1 MSIKEADCS
10 VFGEDFIT
18 TSILNDNKSEIGKG
32 PKKPSHIILLLL
44 GYLTLPSSSFLAAP
58 KIGIRHPSPLVS
70 SLPSGLFCKKWDFFM
85 RGKKLPKMRATE
97 VRKYKFT
104 EMEEAY

>member
-32 PKKPSHIILLLL
+32 PKKPSHIILLLF
-44 GYLTLPSSSFLAAP
+44 GYLREPFKNVLA
-58 KIGIRHPSPLVS
+58 
-70 SLPSGLFCKKWDFFM
+70 DFA
-85 RGKKLPKMRATE
+85 R
-97 VRKYKFT
+97 
-104 EMEEAY
+104 

>member
-32 PKKPSHIILLLL
+32 PKKTSHINLLLL
-44 GYLTLPSSSFLAAP
+44 GYLTLP
-58 KIGIRHPSPLVS
+58 
-70 SLPSGLFCKKWDFFM
+70 LP
-85 RGKKLPKMRATE
+85 P
-97 VRKYKFT
+97 
-104 EMEEAY
+104 

>member
-44 GYLTLPSSSFLAAP
+44 GYLTLPSSSLAAP
-58 KIGIRHPSPLVS
+58 KIVIRHPSPLVS
-70 SLPSGLFCKKWDFFM
+70 TLPSGLFCQKWE
-85 RGKKLPKMRATE
+85 R
-97 VRKYKFT
+97 
-104 EMEEAY
+104 EETAQIAGSRVGEI

>member
-44 GYLTLPSSSFLAAP
+44 GYLTLPSSSLAAP
-58 KIGIRHPSPLVS
+58 KIVIRHPSPLVS
-70 SLPSGLFCKKWDFFM
+70 SLPSGLFCKKWDLFM
-85 RGKKLPKMRATE
+85 RGKKLPKMRATD
-97 VRKYKFT
+97 VGRYKFT
-104 EMEEAY
+104 EMEKAY